1 MRTLPL
7 SESSRGDV
15 VASIAQF
22 LSPRNPFQVLI
33 VSYETYRIHSQRFR
47 CARACALREGGG
59 GASCPASA
67 RHMRLTPI
75 PGLAHA

>member
-33 VSYETYRIHSQRFR
+33 VSYETFRIHAERFR
-47 CARACALREGGG
+47 CARA
-59 GASCPASA
+59 SPVPSIN
-67 RHMRLTPI
+67 HSITQSI
-75 PGLAHA
+75 NQSQ